1 MEIGVGLP
9 MKALSRQDLTS
20 FVQKV
25 EGGPFNGVSLG
36 QRLTFESNDPL
47 IALTFVAA
55 VTTRIRLLTSVL
67 CLPYHKV
74 GVTAQQAATLD
85 RLSEGRFS
93 FGLGLGG
100 RESDFAVAPEA
111 WPHRGQRFEEQL
123 VALRRI
129 FRGEPPFEGTEP
141 VGPTPHT
148 SGGPELIVGAFA
160 PAGLERAGRLA
171 DGIRSF
177 SFSTDPEEHLGRYQ
191 IMLRAWE
198 EAGRKGT
205 PRLIAATHFS
215 LGPNARQ
222 SYEAHVAKYYGYSR
236 ATVDEALSGS
246 TPTSPEA
253 IRSTIARFAEV
264 RRRRAGLHRYHDGS
278 HGVPRPAGRRH
289 LTAGPSPDYSFLPIP
304 SIRRRNEPAR
314 PGLPLRLWSELWP
327 KRPDSAPPPPPNP
340 ASGRL
345 FGSSYFGTLAS
356 RCLGLRGLSP
366 EEPMTPSCPTG
377 GHRRRR
383 RTPGIRTSR
392 VSTA

>member
-25 EGGPFNGVSLG
+25 ESGPFNGVSLG
-36 QRLTFESNDPL
+36 QRLTFDSNDPL

-111 WPHRGQRFEEQL
+111 WARRGPRFEEQL
-123 VALRRI
+123 IAMRRI
-129 FRGEPPFEGTEP
+129 FQGQPPFDGTEP
-141 VGPTPHT
+141 VGPTPFT
-148 SGGPELIVGAFA
+148 PGGPELIIGAFA

-177 SFSTDPEEHLGRYQ
+177 SFSTDPDEHLGRYQ

-198 EAGRKGT
+198 AAGREGK

-215 LGPNARQ
+215 LGPDARE
-222 SYEAHVAKYYGYSR
+222 SYEAHVAKYYGYSQ

-246 TPTSPEA
+246 TPTTPEA
-253 IRSTIARFAEV
+253 IRSTIARFAD
-264 RRRRAGLHRYHDGS
+264 AGVDEL
-278 HGVPRPAGRRH
+278 VF
-289 LTAGPSPDYSFLPIP
+289 TATTTDPMDSLD
-304 SIRRRNEPAR
+304 
-314 PGLPLRLWSELWP
+314 RLA
-327 KRPDSAPPPPPNP
+327 DV
-340 ASGRL
+340 
-345 FGSSYFGTLAS
+345 
-356 RCLGLRGLSP
+356 
-366 EEPMTPSCPTG
+366 
-377 GHRRRR
+377 
-383 RTPGIRTSR
+383 I
-392 VSTA
+392 